1 MNHRMVTLF
10 AQKTYSADFTE
21 IIDINLSDPIS
32 ALVFDLQ
39 IHNSAAGSMT
49 LHPLASIP
57 KLEIVDGSDVLFSLT
72 SLEADALQWYNHKG
86 FPSNYNYALAGG
98 YVCRYVHLN
107 FGRFLWDPLFAFDP
121 SKFKNPQLK
130 VTIDLDGGGLNP
142 TYVKV
147 AVHALVFDQKV
158 ITPAGFIM
166 AKEIKSWTPGAAGHE
181 YTDLPTDYPYRKFL
195 LKCQTAGTE
204 PGQKL
209 TNLKLS
215 QEQDK
220 QVIFDHQPDD
230 ILRAI
235 AADYPQV
242 EESYFFASAATQRFL
257 MIAPTTRVTALSAEW
272 AEAAAA
278 HDTALYDG
286 DGGRLKV
293 ITNAVGDNLQIDA
306 KGWLPHG
313 VYAIPFGDQVDPE
326 DWFDVR
332 NIKSLRA
339 DVNAYTA
346 ATGGIQI
353 FIEQLRSY

>member
-1 MNHRMVTLF
+1 MVTVF

-39 IHNSAAGSMT
+39 VHNSAAGSMT

-57 KLEIVDGSDVLFSLT
+57 KIEIVDGSDVLFSLS
-72 SLEADALQWYNHKG
+72 SLEAEALAWYNHKG

-98 YVCRYVHLN
+98 YVCRYVHVN
-107 FGRFLWDPLFAFDP
+107 FGRFLWDPLYAFDP
-121 SKFKNPQLK
+121 TKFKNPQLK
-130 VTIDLDGGGLNP
+130 ITIDLDGGGLSP

-147 AVHALVFDQKV
+147 AVLALVFDQKV
-158 ITPAGFIM
+158 ITPAGFIST
-166 AKEIKSWTPGAAGHE
+166 KEIKNWTPGAAGHE

-204 PGQKL
+204 PGGKL
-209 TNLKLS
+209 ANIKLS
-215 QEQDK
+215 QDQDK
-220 QVIFDHQPDD
+220 QVIYDHDGNT

-235 AADYPQV
+235 AAEYPPV
-242 EESYFFASAATQRFL
+242 EETYFFASAATQRYL
-257 MIAPTTRVTALSAEW
+257 MIAPTQCVTAYSAVW
-272 AEAAAA
+272 AEEAAA
-278 HDTALYDG
+278 HSTAFYDG

-293 ITNAVGDNLQIDA
+293 ITSAVGDNLQIFVN
-306 KGWLPHG
+306 GWLPHG
-313 VYAIPFGDQVDPE
+313 VFAIPFGDQMDPD

-332 NIKSLRA
+332 DIKSLRA
-339 DVNAYTA
+339 DVNAGAA

-353 FIEQLRSY
+353 FLEQLRGY